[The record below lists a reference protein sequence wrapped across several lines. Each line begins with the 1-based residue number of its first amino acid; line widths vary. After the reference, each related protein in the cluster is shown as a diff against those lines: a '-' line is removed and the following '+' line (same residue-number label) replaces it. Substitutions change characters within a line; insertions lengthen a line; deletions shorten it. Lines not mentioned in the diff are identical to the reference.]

1 MNTVNS
7 SAKRGEKTR
16 KTGMARL
23 LELAA
28 TKKPLIILSAILS
41 AMASVVSFAPY
52 VAIYLVVREILGVW
66 PDIALLDAPKV
77 IGYGWLA
84 FGGVVGNI
92 LLYFAALIFSH
103 LAAFGTL
110 YQLKVNF
117 ASHLAK
123 LPLGFH
129 VTAGSGKLR
138 KIMDQ
143 NIDLDCSPK
152 CNMRGV

>member
-52 VAIYLVVREILGVW
+52 VAPPDVEMRPGTPYLVYYSARSRLLLSLF
-66 PDIALLDAPKV
+66 ALDE
-77 IGYGWLA
+77 
-84 FGGVVGNI
+84 
-92 LLYFAALIFSH
+92 
-103 LAAFGTL
+103 
-110 YQLKVNF
+110 
-117 ASHLAK
+117 
-123 LPLGFH
+123 
-129 VTAGSGKLR
+129 LR
-138 KIMDQ
+138 GR
-143 NIDLDCSPK
+143 DL
-152 CNMRGV
+152 